1 MATSTNV
8 SSNVKYQYDPTVTYT
23 KPMALVTTLFFMWAV
38 AVNIND
44 ILIPHLKKACD
55 LSDFESSFIPFVFFG
70 GYFLMARPAG
80 MIIKKL
86 GYRKGLTVG
95 LIICA
100 TGALL
105 FYPAA
110 EVRSFPMFLIAIFVM
125 ACGNSTLE
133 VGAYPLAASL
143 GSAAKAS
150 ARINFAAAFN
160 ALGAVL
166 TSLIAR
172 TFILSGVQKSAEEI
186 KTMTAT
192 QLNEYRLFEAGTV
205 KTPYLF
211 LGLIFIFIAVIIYFS
226 HVPEIK
232 EQQEETVKNFDTPI
246 PGKSSF
252 FKHPNLYLG
261 VLGIFFYVGAQVGVA
276 SFIFR
281 YAEFQMPGIPE
292 KTAALY
298 ITFHLVAFMIG
309 RFIGTGLQ
317 QKIQPSTLLAWFAVA
332 DLLLV
337 IIAIAT
343 HGQMAVWSV
352 TLIGFFHSIMFPTIF
367 ALALNKLGSYTKDGS
382 TYLVMAIVG
391 GALIPLAMGFL
402 SDKTSI
408 QTAFIIP
415 GICYLY
421 ILYYAVIGC
430 RVKAVN
436 V

>member
-1 MATSTNV
+1 MASATNATTKV
-8 SSNVKYQYDPTVTYT
+8 NYVYDPAVNYT
-23 KPMALVTTLFFMWAV
+23 KPMTLVTTLFFMWAV

-55 LSDFESSFIPFVFFG
+55 LTDFQSSFIPFVFFG

-86 GYRKGLTVG
+86 GYRKGLTTG
-95 LIICA
+95 LFICA
-100 TGALL
+100 IGAFM

-110 EVRSFPMFLIAIFVM
+110 QARSFPLFLAAIFVM

-143 GSAAKAS
+143 GNPLKAS
-150 ARINFAAAFN
+150 ARLNFASAFN

-172 TFILSGVQKSAEEI
+172 AFILSGVQKTADEIKAMSAE
-186 KTMTAT
+186 
-192 QLNEYRLFEAGTV
+192 QLEAYRLFEASTV
-205 KTPYLF
+205 KSPYIF
-211 LGLIFIFIAVIIYFS
+211 LGFIFVFIAALIYFS
-226 HVPEIK
+226 HIPEIK
-232 EQQEETVKNFDTPI
+232 EQEEENTVGIEHSKN
-246 PGKSSF
+246 GSSF

-281 YAEFQMPGIPE
+281 YAEYQLPGIDE
-292 KTAALY
+292 KNAALY

-309 RFIGTGLQ
+309 RFVGTGLQ
-317 QKIQPSTLLAWFAVA
+317 QKIKPSTLLAYFAIA

-337 IIAIAT
+337 TVAILLQ
-343 HGQMAVWSV
+343 GEIAVWSV
-352 TLIGFFHSIMFPTIF
+352 IIIGFFHSIMFPTIF
-367 ALALNKLGSYTKDGS
+367 ALALNKLGAYTKDGS
-382 TYLVMAIVG
+382 SYLVMAIVG
-391 GALIPLAMGFL
+391 GAIMPLAMGFM

-408 QTAFIIP
+408 QTAFIVP
-415 GICYLY
+415 AICYLY
-421 ILYYAVIGC
+421 IFFYAVKGC
-430 RVKAVN
+430 KVKEA
-436 V
+436 

>member
-1 MATSTNV
+1 MAAATNTSAAEVNHV
-8 SSNVKYQYDPTVTYT
+8 YDPAFNYT

-55 LSDFESSFIPFVFFG
+55 LTDFQSSFIPFVFFG

-86 GYRKGLTVG
+86 GYRKGLTTG
-95 LIICA
+95 LFICA
-100 TGALL
+100 LGAFM

-110 EVRSFPMFLIAIFVM
+110 QARSFPMFLAAIFVM

-143 GSAAKAS
+143 GNPLKAS
-150 ARINFAAAFN
+150 ARLNFASAFN

-166 TSLIAR
+166 TSLVAR
-172 TFILSGVQKSAEEI
+172 AFILSGVQKTTIEIQAMSAE
-186 KTMTAT
+186 
-192 QLNEYRLFEAGTV
+192 QLEAYRLFEASTV
-205 KTPYLF
+205 KSPYIL
-211 LGLIFIFIAVIIYFS
+211 LGFIFVFIAALIYFS
-226 HVPEIK
+226 HIPEIK
-232 EQQEETVKNFDTPI
+232 EQAEENTVSNEQNKN
-246 PGKSSF
+246 GSSF

-281 YAEFQMPGIPE
+281 YAEYQLPGIDE
-292 KTAALY
+292 KKAALY

-309 RFIGTGLQ
+309 RFVGTGLQ
-317 QKIQPSTLLAWFAVA
+317 QKIKPSTLLAYFAVA

-337 IIAIAT
+337 TVAILL
-343 HGQMAVWSV
+343 HGEIAVWSV
-352 TLIGFFHSIMFPTIF
+352 IIIGFFHSIMFPTIF
-367 ALALNKLGSYTKDGS
+367 ALALNKLGTYTKDGS
-382 TYLVMAIVG
+382 SYLVMAIVG
-391 GALIPLAMGFL
+391 GAIMPLAMGFL

-408 QTAFIIP
+408 QTAFIVP
-415 GICYLY
+415 AICYLY
-421 ILYYAVIGC
+421 IFFYAVKGC
-430 RVKAVN
+430 RVIKA
-436 V
+436 